1 MGGMSMNQRIAP
13 GAAAFGLMVLLCA
26 IWGLQQVAMKF
37 AVVEISPIL
46 QAGLRSGLGAVL
58 VFAWARWRGIA
69 LFAAD
74 QSLRPGLLAGLLF
87 GLEFV
92 FIFVGVE
99 RTTVSRMV
107 VFLYT
112 APCFTVLG
120 LHFFVPGERMGWR
133 QAAGVLLA
141 FAGLVLAFIDKA
153 SGGSLLGDAF
163 GVLAALFWA
172 ATTVLIRATKLA
184 QVTATK
190 VLLYQLVVSAAVMFP
205 LSWLVGERGIGVLS
219 APTLWAMAYQVV
231 IVAFVSYLAWF
242 WLLTRYLAGRLLV
255 FSFLTPLFGVWF
267 GMLLMGDQ
275 PSLHFFV
282 AAAMVV
288 GGIVLVN
295 LPTKK

>member
-1 MGGMSMNQRIAP
+1 MNARVAP
-13 GAAAFGLMVLLCA
+13 GAGAFALMVLLCA
-26 IWGLQQVAMKF
+26 VWGFQQVAMKI
-37 AVVEISPIL
+37 ATAEISPIM
-46 QAGLRSGLGAVL
+46 QAALRSGLGAVL
-58 VFAWARWRGIA
+58 VFAWARWRGVV
-69 LFAAD
+69 LFGRD
-74 QSLRPGLLAGLLF
+74 GSLRPGLLAGMLF

-99 RTTVSRMV
+99 RTTVSRIV

-120 LHFFVPGERMGWR
+120 LHFFVPGERMAWR
-133 QAAGVLLA
+133 QWAGVMLA

-153 SGGSLLGDAF
+153 SGGDVLGDFF

-172 ATTVLIRATKLA
+172 ATTVLIRATSLA
-184 QVTATK
+184 RVTATK

-205 LSWLVGERGIGVLS
+205 LSWLVGERGIAVLS
-219 APTLWAMAYQVV
+219 APTLWAMAYQIV

-255 FSFLTPLFGVWF
+255 FSFLTPLFGVGF
-267 GMLLMGDQ
+267 GMVLMSDR
-275 PSLHFFV
+275 PSLHFIL

-288 GGIVLVN
+288 GGIVMVN
-295 LPTKK
+295 MPSRK

>member
-1 MGGMSMNQRIAP
+1 MNPRVAP
-13 GAAAFGLMVLLCA
+13 GPAAFGLMVLLCA
-26 IWGLQQVAMKF
+26 IWGFQQVAMKF
-37 AVVEISPIL
+37 ATAEISPIM
-46 QAGLRSGLGAVL
+46 QAALRSGLGAVL
-58 VFAWARWRGIA
+58 VFAWARWRGVA
-69 LFAAD
+69 LFGRDA
-74 QSLRPGLLAGLLF
+74 SLRPGIFAGILF

-92 FIFVGVE
+92 FIFVGVDL
-99 RTTVSRMV
+99 TTVSRMV

-133 QAAGVLLA
+133 QWAGVLLA

-153 SGGSLLGDAF
+153 SGGNALGDFF

-172 ATTVLIRATKLA
+172 ATTVLIRATSLA
-184 QVTATK
+184 KVTATK

-205 LSWLVGERGIGVLS
+205 LSWLVGERGIAGLS
-219 APTLWAMAYQVV
+219 APTLWAMAYQIV
-231 IVAFVSYLAWF
+231 IVAFASYLAWF

-255 FSFLTPLFGVWF
+255 FSFLTPLFGVGF
-267 GMLLMGDQ
+267 GMILMRDQ
-275 PSLHFFV
+275 PSLNFFA

-295 LPTKK
+295 MPSRK

>member
-1 MGGMSMNQRIAP
+1 MNSRIAP
-13 GAAAFGLMVLLCA
+13 GPEAFGLMVLLCA
-26 IWGLQQVAMKF
+26 IWGLQQVAIKF
-37 AVVEISPIL
+37 ATAEIAPIL
-46 QAGLRSGLGAVL
+46 QAAIRSLGGALL

-69 LFAAD
+69 LFAKD
-74 QSLRPGLLAGLLF
+74 RSLRPGLLVGLLF
-87 GLEFV
+87 ALEFV
-92 FIFVGVE
+92 FIFAGID

-133 QAAGVLLA
+133 QWSGVLLA
-141 FAGLVLAFIDKA
+141 FAGLVLAFIDRA
-153 SGGSLLGDAF
+153 AGGSMLGDTF
-163 GVLAALFWA
+163 GVLGALFWA
-172 ATTVLIRATKLA
+172 ATTVLIRATALA
-184 QVTATK
+184 KVTATK
-190 VLLYQLVVSAAVMFP
+190 VLLYQLAVSAAVMFP
-205 LSWLVGERGIGVLS
+205 LSWLLGERGIGVLS
-219 APTLWAMAYQVV
+219 APTLWAMAYQIVV
-231 IVAFVSYLAWF
+231 VAFISYLAWF

-275 PSLHFFV
+275 PSLHFLA

-295 LPTKK
+295 LPARK

>member
-1 MGGMSMNQRIAP
+1 MNQRVAP
-13 GAAAFGLMVLLCA
+13 GPAAFGLMVLLCA
-26 IWGLQQVAMKF
+26 IWGFQQVAMKF
-37 AVVEISPIL
+37 ATAEISPIL

-58 VFAWARWRGIA
+58 VYAWARWRGIA
-69 LFAAD
+69 LVARD
-74 QSLRPGLLAGLLF
+74 GSLRPGLLAGLLF
-87 GLEFV
+87 GFEFV
-92 FIFVGVE
+92 FIFVGVDL
-99 RTTVSRMV
+99 TTVSRMV

-133 QAAGVLLA
+133 QGGGVLLA
-141 FAGLVLAFIDKA
+141 FAGLVTAFIDKA
-153 SGGSLLGDAF
+153 AGGSLLGDFF

-172 ATTVLIRATKLA
+172 ATTVLIRATALA
-184 QVTATK
+184 RVTATK

-219 APTLWAMAYQVV
+219 APTLWAMAYQIV
-231 IVAFVSYLAWF
+231 IVACISYLAWF

-255 FSFLTPLFGVWF
+255 FSFLTPLFGVGF
-267 GMLLMGDQ
+267 GMVLMGDQ
-275 PSLHFFV
+275 PSLHFFA

-295 LPTKK
+295 LPARK

>member
-1 MGGMSMNQRIAP
+1 MNQRIAP
-13 GAAAFGLMVLLCA
+13 GPAAFGLMVLLCA
-26 IWGLQQVAMKF
+26 IWGLQQVAMKV
-37 AVVEISPIL
+37 AVADISPIL

-58 VFAWARWRGIA
+58 VWTWARWRGIA
-69 LFAAD
+69 LFTRD
-74 QSLRPGLLAGLLF
+74 RSLRPGLLAGLLF

-133 QAAGVLLA
+133 QGAGVLLA

-153 SGGSLLGDAF
+153 AGGSLLGDAF

-172 ATTVLIRATKLA
+172 ATTVLIRATALA
-184 QVTATK
+184 RVTATK

-219 APTLWAMAYQVV
+219 APTLWAMAYQIV

-267 GMLLMGDQ
+267 GMLLMNDR
-275 PSLHFFV
+275 PSLHFIA

-295 LPTKK
+295 LPARK

>member
-1 MGGMSMNQRIAP
+1 MNQRTAP
-13 GAAAFGLMVLLCA
+13 GSAAFGLMVLLCA
-26 IWGLQQVAMKF
+26 IWGLQQVAIKL
-37 AVVEISPIL
+37 AVAEISPIM

-58 VFAWARWRGIA
+58 VYAWARGRGMA
-69 LFAAD
+69 LFAHD
-74 QSLRPGLLAGLLF
+74 NSLRPGLLAGLLF
-87 GLEFV
+87 GFEFV
-92 FIFVGVE
+92 FIFVGVDH
-99 RTTVSRMV
+99 TTVSRMV

-133 QAAGVLLA
+133 QGAGVLLA
-141 FAGLVLAFIDKA
+141 FAGLVVAFIDKA
-153 SGGSLLGDAF
+153 AGGSLLGDAF

-172 ATTVLIRATKLA
+172 ATTVLIRATALA
-184 QVTATK
+184 KVTATK

-205 LSWLVGERGIGVLS
+205 LSWLVGERGVGVLS
-219 APTLWAMAYQVV
+219 APTLWAMAYQIVV
-231 IVAFVSYLAWF
+231 VAFISYLAWF

-255 FSFLTPLFGVWF
+255 FSFLTPLFGVLF

-275 PSLHFFV
+275 PSLHFFA

-295 LPTKK
+295 LPAKK

>member
-1 MGGMSMNQRIAP
+1 MNVRIAP
-13 GAAAFGLMVLLCA
+13 GPAAFALMVLLCA
-26 IWGLQQVAMKF
+26 IWGMQQIAIKF
-37 AVVEISPIL
+37 AAAEISPIL
-46 QAGLRSGLGAVL
+46 QAGLRSAGGAAL
-58 VFAWARWRGIA
+58 VFAWARWRGMA
-69 LFAAD
+69 LFASD
-74 QSLRPGLLAGLLF
+74 KSLRPGLLAGLLF

-92 FIFVGVE
+92 FIFVGVDH
-99 RTTVSRMV
+99 TTVSRMV

-133 QAAGVLLA
+133 QAVGVLLA
-141 FAGLVLAFIDKA
+141 FAGLVTAFVDKA

-172 ATTVLIRATKLA
+172 ATTVLIRATALA
-184 QVTATK
+184 KVTATK
-190 VLLYQLVVSAAVMFP
+190 VLLYQLVVSAAVMLP

-219 APTLWAMAYQVV
+219 APTLWAMAYQIV
-231 IVAFVSYLAWF
+231 IVACISYLAWF

-267 GMLLMGDQ
+267 GMLLMHDR
-275 PSLHFFV
+275 PSLHFFI

-295 LPTKK
+295 LPSRK

>member
-1 MGGMSMNQRIAP
+1 MSQRVAP
-13 GAAAFGLMVLLCA
+13 GPGAFALMVLLCA
-26 IWGLQQVAMKF
+26 IWGFQQVAMKI
-37 AVVEISPIL
+37 ATVEISPIL
-46 QAGLRSGLGAVL
+46 QAALRSGLGAVL
-58 VFAWARWRGIA
+58 VFVWARWRGVA
-69 LFAAD
+69 LFSRDA
-74 QSLRPGLLAGLLF
+74 SLRPGLLAGLLF

-133 QAAGVLLA
+133 QWAGVMLA
-141 FAGLVLAFIDKA
+141 FSGLVLAFIDQA
-153 SGGSLLGDAF
+153 SGGDALGDFF

-172 ATTVLIRATKLA
+172 ATTVLIRATSLA
-184 QVTATK
+184 RVTATK
-190 VLLYQLVVSAAVMFP
+190 VLLYQLLVSAAVMFP
-205 LSWLVGERGIGVLS
+205 LSWLVGERGIAVLS
-219 APTLWAMAYQVV
+219 APTFWAMAYQVV
-231 IVAFVSYLAWF
+231 VVAFASYLAWF

-255 FSFLTPLFGVWF
+255 FSFLTPLFGVGF
-267 GMLLMGDQ
+267 GMLLMHDH
-275 PSLHFFV
+275 PSLHFIL

-295 LPTKK
+295 LPARK

>member
-1 MGGMSMNQRIAP
+1 MNARVAP
-13 GAAAFGLMVLLCA
+13 GAGAFALMVLLCA
-26 IWGLQQVAMKF
+26 VWGFQQVAMKI
-37 AVVEISPIL
+37 ATAEISPIM
-46 QAGLRSGLGAVL
+46 QAALRSGLGAVL
-58 VFAWARWRGIA
+58 VFAWARWRGMV
-69 LFAAD
+69 LFGRD
-74 QSLRPGLLAGLLF
+74 GSLRPGLLAGLLF

-120 LHFFVPGERMGWR
+120 LHFFVPGERMAWR
-133 QAAGVLLA
+133 QWAGVMLA

-153 SGGSLLGDAF
+153 SGGDVLGDFF

-172 ATTVLIRATKLA
+172 ATTVLIRATSLA
-184 QVTATK
+184 RVTATK

-205 LSWLVGERGIGVLS
+205 LSWLVGERGIAVLS
-219 APTLWAMAYQVV
+219 APTLWAMAYQIV

-255 FSFLTPLFGVWF
+255 FSFLTPLFGVGF
-267 GMLLMGDQ
+267 GMVLMFDQ
-275 PSLHFFV
+275 PSLHFIL

-288 GGIVLVN
+288 GGIVMVN
-295 LPTKK
+295 MPSRK

>member
-1 MGGMSMNQRIAP
+1 MTARVAP
-13 GAAAFGLMVLLCA
+13 GAGAFALMVLLCA
-26 IWGLQQVAMKF
+26 VWGFQQVAMKI
-37 AVVEISPIL
+37 ATAEISPIM
-46 QAGLRSGLGAVL
+46 QAALRSGLGAVL
-58 VFAWARWRGIA
+58 VFAWARWRGVV
-69 LFAAD
+69 LFGRD
-74 QSLRPGLLAGLLF
+74 GSLRPGLLAGMLF

-120 LHFFVPGERMGWR
+120 LHFFVPGERMAWR
-133 QAAGVLLA
+133 QWAGVMLA

-153 SGGSLLGDAF
+153 SGGDVLGDFF

-172 ATTVLIRATKLA
+172 ATTVLIRATSLA
-184 QVTATK
+184 RVTATK

-205 LSWLVGERGIGVLS
+205 LSWLVGERGIAVLS
-219 APTLWAMAYQVV
+219 APTLWAMAYQIV

-255 FSFLTPLFGVWF
+255 FSFLTPLFGVGF
-267 GMLLMGDQ
+267 GMVLMSDR
-275 PSLHFFV
+275 PSLHFIL

-288 GGIVLVN
+288 GGIVMVN
-295 LPTKK
+295 MPSRK

>member
-1 MGGMSMNQRIAP
+1 VNTRIAP
-13 GAAAFGLMVLLCA
+13 GPAAFGLMVLLCA
-26 IWGLQQVAMKF
+26 IWGFQQVAMKL
-37 AVVEISPIL
+37 AVAEISPIL

-58 VFAWARWRGIA
+58 VYVWARWRGIA

-141 FAGLVLAFIDKA
+141 FAGLVLAFSDKA

-231 IVAFVSYLAWF
+231 IVAFISYLAWF

-267 GMLLMGDQ
+267 GMLLMHDQ
-275 PSLHFFV
+275 PSLHFFI

-295 LPTKK
+295 LPSRK

>member
-1 MGGMSMNQRIAP
+1 MNSRIAP
-13 GAAAFGLMVLLCA
+13 GPAAFGLMVLLCA
-26 IWGLQQVAMKF
+26 IWGLQQVAMKV
-37 AVVEISPIL
+37 ATAEISPIL

-69 LFAAD
+69 LLTRARP
-74 QSLRPGLLAGLLF
+74 LGPGLLAGLLF

-133 QAAGVLLA
+133 QGAGVLLA
-141 FAGLVLAFIDKA
+141 FAGLILAFIDKA
-153 SGGSLLGDAF
+153 AGGSVLGDAF

-172 ATTVLIRATKLA
+172 ATTVLIRATALA
-184 QVTATK
+184 KITATK

-219 APTLWAMAYQVV
+219 APTFWAMAYQIVV
-231 IVAFVSYLAWF
+231 VAFISYLAWF

-267 GMLLMGDQ
+267 GMVLMNDQ
-275 PSLHFFV
+275 PSLHFFA

-295 LPTKK
+295 LPGRR

>member
-1 MGGMSMNQRIAP
+1 MNQRIAP
-13 GAAAFGLMVLLCA
+13 GAGAFALMLLLCA
-26 IWGLQQVAMKF
+26 IWGFQQVAMKF
-37 AVVEISPIL
+37 AAAEISPIM
-46 QAGLRSGLGAVL
+46 QAALRSGLGAVL
-58 VFAWARWRGIA
+58 VFAWARWRGLA
-69 LFAAD
+69 LFGRDA
-74 QSLRPGLLAGLLF
+74 SLRPGLLAGLLF

-120 LHFFVPGERMGWR
+120 LHFFVPGERMAWR
-133 QAAGVLLA
+133 QWAGVILA
-141 FAGLVLAFIDKA
+141 FGGLVLAFIDRA
-153 SGGSLLGDAF
+153 SGGDALGDFF

-172 ATTVLIRATKLA
+172 ATTVLIRATSLA
-184 QVTATK
+184 RVTATK

-205 LSWLVGERGIGVLS
+205 LSWMVGERGIAAVVS

-231 IVAFVSYLAWF
+231 IVAFASYLAWF

-267 GMLLMGDQ
+267 GMLLMHDQ
-275 PSLHFFV
+275 PSLHFFL
-282 AAAMVV
+282 AAALVV

-295 LPTKK
+295 LPARK

>member
-1 MGGMSMNQRIAP
+1 MNVRIAP
-13 GAAAFGLMVLLCA
+13 GPAAFGLMVLLCA
-26 IWGLQQVAMKF
+26 IWGFQQVAMKF
-37 AVVEISPIL
+37 AVAEISPIL

-58 VFAWARWRGIA
+58 VYVWARWRGIA

-74 QSLRPGLLAGLLF
+74 RSLRPGLLAGLLF

-141 FAGLVLAFIDKA
+141 FAGLVLAFVDKA
-153 SGGSLLGDAF
+153 VGGSLLGDAF

-172 ATTVLIRATKLA
+172 ATTVLIRATALA
-184 QVTATK
+184 RVTATK

-205 LSWLVGERGIGVLS
+205 LSWLVGERGVGVLS

-267 GMLLMGDQ
+267 GMLLMHDQ
-275 PSLHFFV
+275 PSLHFFI

-295 LPTKK
+295 LPAKR

>member
-1 MGGMSMNQRIAP
+1 MNQRVAP
-13 GAAAFGLMVLLCA
+13 GPAAFGLMVLLCA
-26 IWGLQQVAMKF
+26 IWGFQQVAMKF
-37 AVVEISPIL
+37 ASAEISPIL

-58 VFAWARWRGIA
+58 VYAWARWRGIA
-69 LFAAD
+69 LVARD
-74 QSLRPGLLAGLLF
+74 GSLRPGLLAGLLF
-87 GLEFV
+87 GFEFV
-92 FIFVGVE
+92 FIFVGVDL
-99 RTTVSRMV
+99 TTVSRMV

-133 QAAGVLLA
+133 QGGGVLLA
-141 FAGLVLAFIDKA
+141 FAGLVTAFIDKA
-153 SGGSLLGDAF
+153 AGGSLLGDFF

-172 ATTVLIRATKLA
+172 ATTVLIRATALA
-184 QVTATK
+184 RVTATK

-219 APTLWAMAYQVV
+219 APTLWAMAYQIV
-231 IVAFVSYLAWF
+231 IVACISYLAWF

-255 FSFLTPLFGVWF
+255 FSFLTPLFGVGF
-267 GMLLMGDQ
+267 GMVLMGDQ
-275 PSLHFFV
+275 PSLHFFA

-295 LPTKK
+295 LPARK

>member
-1 MGGMSMNQRIAP
+1 MNARVAP
-13 GAAAFGLMVLLCA
+13 GAGAFALMVLLCA
-26 IWGLQQVAMKF
+26 VWGFQQVAMKI
-37 AVVEISPIL
+37 ATAEISPIM
-46 QAGLRSGLGAVL
+46 QAALRSGLGAVL
-58 VFAWARWRGIA
+58 VFAWARWRGVV
-69 LFAAD
+69 LFGRD
-74 QSLRPGLLAGLLF
+74 GSLRPGLLAGMLF

-120 LHFFVPGERMGWR
+120 LHFFVPGERMAWR
-133 QAAGVLLA
+133 QWAGVMLA

-153 SGGSLLGDAF
+153 SGGDVLGDFF

-172 ATTVLIRATKLA
+172 ATTVLIRATSLA
-184 QVTATK
+184 RVTATK

-205 LSWLVGERGIGVLS
+205 LSWLVGERGIAVLS
-219 APTLWAMAYQVV
+219 APTLWAMAYQIV
-231 IVAFVSYLAWF
+231 IVAFASYLAWF

-255 FSFLTPLFGVWF
+255 FSFLTPLFGVGF
-267 GMLLMGDQ
+267 GMVLMFDQ
-275 PSLHFFV
+275 PSLHFIL

-288 GGIVLVN
+288 GGIVMVN
-295 LPTKK
+295 MPSRK

>member
-1 MGGMSMNQRIAP
+1 MNSRIAP
-13 GAAAFGLMVLLCA
+13 GPAAFGLMLLLCA
-26 IWGLQQVAMKF
+26 IWGMQQVSIKVASTG
-37 AVVEISPIL
+37 ISPIL
-46 QAGLRSGLGAVL
+46 QAGLRSGVAALL

-69 LFAAD
+69 LVAHD
-74 QSLRPGLLAGLLF
+74 RSLKPGLLVGFLF
-87 GLEFV
+87 GLEFI
-92 FIFVGVE
+92 FIFAGLDH
-99 RTTVSRMV
+99 TTVSRMV

-133 QAAGVLLA
+133 QGTGVLLA

-153 SGGSLLGDAF
+153 SGGSVLGDVF

-172 ATTVLIRATKLA
+172 ATTVLIRATALA
-184 QVTATK
+184 KVTATK

-205 LSWLVGERGIGVLS
+205 LSWLAGERGIGVLS
-219 APTLWAMAYQVV
+219 APVLWAMAYQIVV
-231 IVAFVSYLAWF
+231 VACISYLAWF

-267 GMLLMGDQ
+267 GVMLMGDR
-275 PSLHFFV
+275 PTPDFV
-282 AAAMVV
+282 AAAMLVL

-295 LPTKK
+295 LPSRALST

>member
-1 MGGMSMNQRIAP
+1 MNTRVAP
-13 GAAAFGLMVLLCA
+13 GPTAFGLMVLLCA
-26 IWGLQQVAMKF
+26 LWGFQQVAIKI
-37 AVVEISPIL
+37 ATAEISPIL
-46 QAGLRSGLGAVL
+46 QAGLRSGFGAVL
-58 VFAWARWRGIA
+58 VFAWARWQGIA
-69 LFAAD
+69 LFAQD
-74 QSLRPGLLAGLLF
+74 RSLRPGLLAGLLF
-87 GLEFV
+87 ALEFA
-92 FIFVGVE
+92 FIFVGVAN
-99 RTTVSRMV
+99 TTVSRLV

-133 QAAGVLLA
+133 QWAGVLLA
-141 FAGLVLAFIDKA
+141 FAGLVLAFVDKA

-172 ATTVLIRATKLA
+172 ATTVLIRATALA
-184 QVTATK
+184 RVTATK
-190 VLLYQLVVSAAVMFP
+190 VLLYQLVVSAVVMLP

-219 APTLWAMAYQVV
+219 APTLWAMAYQIV

-267 GMLLMGDQ
+267 GMMLMHDQ
-275 PSLHFFV
+275 PSLHFFI

-295 LPTKK
+295 LPAKK